1 MLNTFTVSFFGNR
14 FINENIDDIMDKL
27 LYQIITDNNYTEFLV
42 GRDGDFDIMVASAV
56 RRAKKR
62 FANYNF
68 QLVWVMPYLKSE
80 YKNNANEFDR
90 FYDIVEICE
99 LSEMAYPK
107 AAIQIRN
114 KNMIDRSDFC
124 VFYVKENKG
133 GAFKT
138 MQYAIKRNKNIIN
151 LASKK

>member
-14 FINENIDDIMDKL
+14 IITENIDYIIDKL
-27 LYQIITDNNYTEFLV
+27 LYQIITNNSYTEFLV
-42 GRDGDFDIMVASAV
+42 GRDGDFDIIVASAV

-62 FANYNF
+62 LFNHDF

-80 YKNNANEFDR
+80 YKKNTNEFDC
-90 FYDIVEICE
+90 FYDIVELCE
-99 LSEMAYPK
+99 ESETAYPK

-114 KNMIDRSDFC
+114 RNMIDRSDFC
-124 VFYVKENKG
+124 VFYVKGNNG

-138 MQYAIKRNKNIIN
+138 MQYAIKKNKSTIN

>member
-1 MLNTFTVSFFGNR
+1 MLKTFTVSFFGNR
-14 FINENIDDIMDKL
+14 FINENIDDIIDKL
-27 LYQIITDNNYTEFLV
+27 LYQIITNNNYTEFLV

-62 FANYNF
+62 FINYNF

-80 YKNNANEFDR
+80 YKKNANEFNR
-90 FYDIVEICE
+90 FYDIVELCE

-124 VFYVKENKG
+124 VFYVKENRG

-138 MQYAIKRNKNIIN
+138 MQYAIKKNKSIIN
-151 LASKK
+151 LASKE